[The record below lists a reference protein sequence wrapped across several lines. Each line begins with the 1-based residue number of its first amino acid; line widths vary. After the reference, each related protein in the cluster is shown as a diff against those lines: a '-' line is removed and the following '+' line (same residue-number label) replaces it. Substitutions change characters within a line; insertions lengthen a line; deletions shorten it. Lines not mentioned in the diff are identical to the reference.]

1 MKRMLIVTLLVLL
14 FLCASGLAHAGYRCT
29 CKGENGIAKW
39 GCGNGAM
46 GGYAGDTA
54 QISDNE
60 IGKYITNPELIKK
73 LQKETCALDNNT
85 GWLCCR

>member
-1 MKRMLIVTLLVLL
+1 MKRMLVVALIVL
-14 FLCASGLAHAGYRCT
+14 FSLCVSGLAQAGYRCT

-46 GGYAGDTA
+46 GGAANDTA
-54 QISDNE
+54 MINDNE
-60 IGKYITNPELIKK
+60 IGKYITNQELINK
-73 LQKETCALDNNT
+73 LKTTTCALDNNT